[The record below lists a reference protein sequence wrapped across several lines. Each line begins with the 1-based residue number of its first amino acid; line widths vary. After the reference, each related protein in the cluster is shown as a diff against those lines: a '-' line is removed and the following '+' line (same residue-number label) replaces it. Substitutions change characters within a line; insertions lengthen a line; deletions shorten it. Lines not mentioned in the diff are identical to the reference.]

1 MAFRENAAGEIVM
14 PADDGQWHVQQL
26 CIFDLRNRT
35 QSPQEIYGVQTASFR
50 LTNFVPRTR
59 ARKKRIFHQHRPASL
74 TPPSGVTL
82 PPNRP
87 APSCFPKYA
96 EGRHPHSLS
105 ACWRA
110 VCDDAKLG
118 KLRLH
123 DLRRTAASHAVMSG
137 ENLPLVGKLL
147 GHRRHR
153 ATAGHAHPCLAC
165 LTALGRRAPHR
176 SGGEGGQG
184 NC

>member
-59 ARKKRIFHQHRPASL
+59 ARKKRIFSSAPPCVPHATVRRHLASQPARAFL
-74 TPPSGVTL
+74 
-82 PPNRP
+82 
-87 APSCFPKYA
+87 FPKYA

-110 VCDDAKLG
+110 VCDDAKIG

-137 ENLPLVGKLL
+137 ENLPLVGKML

-184 NC
+184 NY

>member
-1 MAFRENAAGEIVM
+1 MNGKTSEGEVKGEFETMAFRENAAGEIVM

-59 ARKKRIFHQHRPASL
+59 ARKKCIFHQHRPASL

-87 APSCFPKYA
+87 APSCFRNTPKA
-96 EGRHPHSLS
+96 GIRTAFPLAGGRSAMMPSSANCVFMICAAPQPVTRSCPERTCRLS
-105 ACWRA
+105 ASCSGTGA
-110 VCDDAKLG
+110 TGPPPV
-118 KLRLH
+118 
-123 DLRRTAASHAVMSG
+123 TPTPAS
-137 ENLPLVGKLL
+137 
-147 GHRRHR
+147 
-153 ATAGHAHPCLAC
+153 LA
-165 LTALGRRAPHR
+165 
-176 SGGEGGQG
+176 
-184 NC
+184 